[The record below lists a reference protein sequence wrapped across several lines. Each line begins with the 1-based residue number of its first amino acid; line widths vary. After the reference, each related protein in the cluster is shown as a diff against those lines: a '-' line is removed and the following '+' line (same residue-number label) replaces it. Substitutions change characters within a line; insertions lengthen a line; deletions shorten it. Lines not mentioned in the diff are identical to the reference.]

1 MNYVPFA
8 EKVIEMVTDL
18 YKATANHTA
27 VIQEH
32 VLQHIIKVQ
41 TARPLEPEFT
51 YAKGSFTL
59 IVEVNAAI
67 TLNLHI
73 NLGCNPFWKDSLGAL
88 TNL

>member
-41 TARPLEPEFT
+41 TVKPL
-51 YAKGSFTL
+51 
-59 IVEVNAAI
+59 
-67 TLNLHI
+67 
-73 NLGCNPFWKDSLGAL
+73 
-88 TNL
+88 

>member
-18 YKATANHTA
+18 YKATASHTA
-27 VIQEH
+27 VIEEH

-41 TARPLEPEFT
+41 LPLEPEFT

-59 IVEVNAAI
+59 IVGVNAAI
-67 TLNLHI
+67 TLNFHI